1 VALFLRLQTQWT
13 TSSGGFI
20 GLNYSSVAFLFKI
33 EGTKDQRQALADLQ
47 IMEFAALRILN
58 AKD

>member
-1 VALFLRLQTQWT
+1 
-13 TSSGGFI
+13 
-20 GLNYSSVAFLFKI
+20 LFKI